1 MLRILVIFS
10 CNSLMERIL
19 QRSCQQKTK
28 DLREDLKKE
37 ILRKYTLT
45 SLSLSSLF
53 LLELHAN
60 SGFFA
65 LHRISVV
72 VLVVTSNAMK
82 VSLLLMLEPLNC
94 LQRRIPEMNLKDTLL
109 PVYAERTAV
118 MMMIKSIIV

>member
-118 MMMIKSIIV
+118 MMIKSIIV